1 MLIPPLQRGKG
12 YKKGPS
18 RSGSALHFRECR
30 RWSVGLGCNGRADF
44 GFTQLQ
50 LRGRG
55 QGEAGR
61 VQLPLAL
68 HLSRSVRVS
77 APCTHS
83 EMKGAPFF
91 SAVFCRRHEFSCCAV
106 RSAEAGLCSGELPLA
121 EPPEA
126 AAGPIPA
133 RFSHSLRLC
142 CCRLL
147 PSAAAI
153 SVQFTPRDP
162 TASPTSRPVPPP
174 QAEPARQFAPA
185 AVRHAQR
192 SAAHRCR
199 SRRRR
204 AAQLCCNR
212 RVRAAA
218 VPRPSAAR
226 GARSARRRASAPRC
240 GEEEKEKEEQER
252 PGRGLGAA
260 SEAGGGGDGGAM
272 AGPAPRR

>member
-1 MLIPPLQRGKG
+1 
-12 YKKGPS
+12 
-18 RSGSALHFRECR
+18 
-30 RWSVGLGCNGRADF
+30 
-44 GFTQLQ
+44 
-50 LRGRG
+50 
-55 QGEAGR
+55 
-61 VQLPLAL
+61 
-68 HLSRSVRVS
+68 
-77 APCTHS
+77 
-83 EMKGAPFF
+83 MKGAPFF

-147 PSAAAI
+147 PSAPAI
-153 SVQFTPRDP
+153 SVRFTPRDP

-192 SAAHRCR
+192 SAAQRSSAHRCR
-199 SRRRR
+199 SHRRR